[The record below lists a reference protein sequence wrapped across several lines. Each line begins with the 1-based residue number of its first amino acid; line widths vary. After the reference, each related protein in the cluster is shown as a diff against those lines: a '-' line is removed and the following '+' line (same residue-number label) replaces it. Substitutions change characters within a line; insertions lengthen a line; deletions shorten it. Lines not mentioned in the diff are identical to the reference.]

1 VAKDILGRPVITA
14 AELEAMTPAQ
24 REAAFEASVV
34 TDLDDL
40 PAAYV
45 ARLRADAA
53 ALIAERDAAA
63 AAGRSARHAS

>member
-14 AELEAMTPAQ
+14 AQLDAMTPAE
-24 REAAFEASVV
+24 REVVFEASVV

-45 ARLRADAA
+45 ARLRVDAA
-53 ALIAERDAAA
+53 DLIAERDAA